1 MPIIV
6 DTTVVIACVMN
17 EPHRD
22 ALLAATVNQDLLA
35 PQSLPWEVGNAL
47 SAMFKRRRIGLEE
60 ALQAIELFQRMPLQL
75 RPVAL
80 ESAVRWSHQ
89 LNIYAYDAY
98 VIQSAIESG
107 GEILTLD
114 GGLAAAARAAK
125 VPVREMKP

>member
-6 DTTVVIACVMN
+6 DTTVVIACVLN
-17 EPHRD
+17 EPHRE
-22 ALLAATVNQDLLA
+22 ALLAATMDQELIA

-60 ALQAIELFQRMPLQL
+60 SLRPIELFHRMSIQI
-75 RPVAL
+75 RSIEL

-98 VIQSAIESG
+98 MIQSAIESG

-114 GGLAAAARAAK
+114 GGLMAAARLRMCPFA
-125 VPVREMKP
+125 R